1 MKTSS
6 MSFVRNA
13 RRALVALGLVSLP
26 VVTSGC
32 FSHAVRVEPISV
44 APVQVTM
51 DVNLHVDD
59 ERAAAEPGDAAQPST
74 EQATTAT
81 PDEG

>member
-1 MKTSS
+1 
-6 MSFVRNA
+6 MSFVRA
-13 RRALVALGLVSLP
+13 GRRALIALGLVSVP
-26 VVTSGC
+26 CFASGC
-32 FSHAVRVEPISV
+32 FSHAVRVEPITV

-59 ERAAAEPGDAAQPST
+59 ERAAAEQDDAAAPST